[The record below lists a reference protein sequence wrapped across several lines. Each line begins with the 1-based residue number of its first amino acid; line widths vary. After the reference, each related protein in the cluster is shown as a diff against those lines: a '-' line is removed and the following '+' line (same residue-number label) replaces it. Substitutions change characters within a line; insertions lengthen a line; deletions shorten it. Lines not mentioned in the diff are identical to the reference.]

1 MGLPHLRG
9 GPFCFIVLG
18 RWPGPFG
25 QAEHKPEPSFARPDS
40 RGGCPH
46 AVIANDQRLATV
58 MKAFRN
64 LRLIGIALGFL
75 TLIGMAGFH
84 FIEGWPWFDGFY
96 MVITTF
102 TTIGYQEVHPLSR
115 AGRVFN
121 VALILAGVSLVLLSI
136 GFLTQALLEFELR
149 SFFGRRRMERDIGR
163 LSDHYIICGA
173 GRVGRSAA
181 RELARRPVPFLVI
194 EQNETKAAHH
204 SGEWLTLIGDATQ
217 EATLREA
224 HIERARGLVAAT
236 TTDATNLYIVLTAR
250 GLNPGLKII
259 ARASEE
265 DAEKHLLTAG
275 ADSVVSPYLF
285 AGQRIA
291 QSFLRPHVVSFL
303 DTATTH
309 LGMDLEIGEIC
320 VGRDSSFA
328 GKTIE
333 TSRIRQDRGV
343 IILAIK
349 REQGMRFNPSP
360 EDRIEPGDYLIA
372 MGEPSQLRQL
382 EQMASSQV

>member
-1 MGLPHLRG
+1 MP
-9 GPFCFIVLG
+9 
-18 RWPGPFG
+18 
-25 QAEHKPEPSFARPDS
+25 
-40 RGGCPH
+40 
-46 AVIANDQRLATV
+46 V
-58 MKAFRN
+58 MKVLRN
-64 LRLIGIALGFL
+64 LRIVATALLAVMLVG
-75 TLIGMAGFH
+75 TAGFH

-96 MVITTF
+96 MVVTTL
-102 TTIGYQEVHPLSR
+102 TTIGYQEIHPLSH

-121 VALILAGVSLVLLSI
+121 VFIILSGVSLVFLGI
-136 GFLTQALLEFELR
+136 GVLTQALLEFELR
-149 SFFGRRRMERDIGR
+149 SFFGRRKMERNIGR

-181 RELARRPVPFLVI
+181 RELARRPVPFVI
-194 EQNETKAAHH
+194 VEQNEAKLERLP
-204 SGEWLTLIGDATQ
+204 SEWLVMVGDATQ
-217 EATLREA
+217 EQILRDVQ
-224 HIERARGLVAAT
+224 IERARGLVAAT

-250 GLNPGLKII
+250 GLNPHLKII

-309 LGMDLEIGEIC
+309 LGMDLEIGEIT
-320 VGRDSSFA
+320 VGSDSKFA
-328 GKTIE
+328 GQTIE
-333 TSRIRQDRGV
+333 SSRIRQDRGI

-349 REQGMRFNPSP
+349 RAQGMHFNPAP
-360 EDRIEPGDYLIA
+360 DDRIEPGDCLIA
-372 MGEPSQLRQL
+372 MGEPSQLRHL
-382 EQMASSQV
+382 EQIAAAKV

>member
-1 MGLPHLRG
+1 
-9 GPFCFIVLG
+9 
-18 RWPGPFG
+18 
-25 QAEHKPEPSFARPDS
+25 
-40 RGGCPH
+40 
-46 AVIANDQRLATV
+46 
-58 MKAFRN
+58 MKAIYN
-64 LRLIGIALGFL
+64 LRLIALALVFVVLAG
-75 TLIGMAGFH
+75 TAGFH

-96 MVITTF
+96 MVMTTL
-102 TTIGYQEVHPLSR
+102 TTIGYQEVHPLSH

-121 VALILAGVSLVLLSI
+121 VFVIVTGVSLVFLGI
-136 GFLTQALLEFELR
+136 GSLTQALLEFELNCV
-149 SFFGRRRMERDIGR
+149 FGRRKMERDIDR
-163 LSDHYIICGA
+163 LTGHYIICGA

-181 RELARRPVPFLVI
+181 RELARKPAPFVI
-194 EQNETKAAHH
+194 VDTNEAKAARYP
-204 SGEWLTLIGDATQ
+204 EWLMLVGDATKEQ
-217 EATLREA
+217 TLRDA
-224 HIERARGLVAAT
+224 HIERATGLVAAT
-236 TTDATNLYIVLTAR
+236 TTDATNLYIILTAR
-250 GLNPGLKII
+250 ALNPRLKII

-275 ADSVVSPYLF
+275 ADSIVSPYSF

-320 VGRDSSFA
+320 VRGGSTFA

-333 TSRIRQDRGV
+333 GSRIRQERGV

-349 REQGMRFNPSP
+349 REQGMHFNPSP
-360 EDRIEPGDYLIA
+360 EDGIEAGDYLIA

-382 EQMASSQV
+382 EQMAGQS

>member
-1 MGLPHLRG
+1 VYSRREKRVIHQPGNSEHLIG
-9 GPFCFIVLG
+9 
-18 RWPGPFG
+18 
-25 QAEHKPEPSFARPDS
+25 E
-40 RGGCPH
+40 
-46 AVIANDQRLATV
+46 NV
-58 MKAFRN
+58 MTSVRN
-64 LRLIGIALGFL
+64 LRMIGLALLGVVLIG
-75 TLIGMAGFH
+75 TAGFH
-84 FIEGWPWFDGFY
+84 FIEGWAWFDGFY
-96 MVITTF
+96 MVITTL
-102 TTIGYQEVHPLSR
+102 TTIGYQETHPLSH
-115 AGRVFN
+115 AGRLFN
-121 VALILAGVSLVLLSI
+121 VFIIIMGVALVFLAI
-136 GFLTQALLEFELR
+136 GSLTQALLEFELR
-149 SFFGRRRMERDIGR
+149 SFFGRRRMERDITR

-181 RELARRPVPFLVI
+181 RELARKPVPFVII
-194 EQNETKAAHH
+194 EQDEVKAARYN
-204 SGEWLTLIGDATQ
+204 SEWLTMVGDATQ
-217 EATLREA
+217 EQTLRDV

-250 GLNPGLKII
+250 GLNPKLRIL

-309 LGMDLEIGEIC
+309 LGMDLEIGQIT
-320 VGRDSSFA
+320 VTQNSPFA
-328 GKTIE
+328 GGTVE
-333 TSRIRQDRGV
+333 SSRIRQERGV

-349 REQGMRFNPSP
+349 RGDGMYFNPAP
-360 EDRIEPGDYLIA
+360 DALIQPGDFLIA

-382 EQMASSQV
+382 EQMAATRS